1 MHHEQTVSEI
11 QEADTNNPSAAVAA
25 DAFALTN
32 ADITLS
38 RPNKVPR
45 VINWQT
51 AVSDDEDD
59 E

>member
-1 MHHEQTVSEI
+1 MELHHEQTVSEI

-45 VINWQT
+45 VIN
-51 AVSDDEDD
+51 
-59 E
+59 